1 MELVIFGEETELDKT
16 VVSELSEPLVHLLRN
31 SADHGIE
38 APNVREKLG
47 KPRKGTIR
55 LAAYQEGNR
64 VIITLE
70 DDGKGLDPQVIKAS
84 AEKKGLATAGLS
96 DEALQQLIFH
106 PGFSTAQ
113 EVTNISGRGVGMDA
127 VQSKITQLGGTIEMK
142 SQPNKG
148 TQFVIKLPLT
158 LSIIQALMVRVG
170 EETFAIPLNLVERV
184 VMIKEE
190 EIIQTVS
197 DEVYRFQEEL
207 IPLIRTDQLLAI
219 EGDLSEKKISQLSS
233 TMTNNFTVF
242 WADELIGH
250 KRSSSRKSIRCCKML
265 NRYQGA
271 TIMGNGSIAL
281 ILDIH
286 AICQQKKDDRL

>member
-1 MELVIFGEETELDKT
+1 M
-16 VVSELSEPLVHLLRN
+16 RN

-127 VQSKITQLGGTIEMK
+127 VQSKITQLGE
-142 SQPNKG
+142 
-148 TQFVIKLPLT
+148 
-158 LSIIQALMVRVG
+158 LSR
-170 EETFAIPLNLVERV
+170 
-184 VMIKEE
+184 
-190 EIIQTVS
+190 
-197 DEVYRFQEEL
+197 
-207 IPLIRTDQLLAI
+207 
-219 EGDLSEKKISQLSS
+219 
-233 TMTNNFTVF
+233 
-242 WADELIGH
+242 
-250 KRSSSRKSIRCCKML
+250 
-265 NRYQGA
+265 
-271 TIMGNGSIAL
+271 
-281 ILDIH
+281 
-286 AICQQKKDDRL
+286 

>member
-1 MELVIFGEETELDKT
+1 
-16 VVSELSEPLVHLLRN
+16 
-31 SADHGIE
+31 
-38 APNVREKLG
+38 
-47 KPRKGTIR
+47 
-55 LAAYQEGNR
+55 
-64 VIITLE
+64 
-70 DDGKGLDPQVIKAS
+70 
-84 AEKKGLATAGLS
+84 
-96 DEALQQLIFH
+96 
-106 PGFSTAQ
+106 
-113 EVTNISGRGVGMDA
+113 
-127 VQSKITQLGGTIEMK
+127 MK

-219 EGDLSEKKISQLSS
+219 EGDLSEKNSQLSS

-242 WADELIGH
+242 WQ
-250 KRSSSRKSIRCCKML
+250 M
-265 NRYQGA
+265 N
-271 TIMGNGSIAL
+271 
-281 ILDIH
+281 
-286 AICQQKKDDRL
+286 

>member
-1 MELVIFGEETELDKT
+1 MNCKRNGTCHFGEETELDKT

-106 PGFSTAQ
+106 PGFQ
-113 EVTNISGRGVGMDA
+113 
-127 VQSKITQLGGTIEMK
+127 
-142 SQPNKG
+142 QP
-148 TQFVIKLPLT
+148 
-158 LSIIQALMVRVG
+158 
-170 EETFAIPLNLVERV
+170 
-184 VMIKEE
+184 
-190 EIIQTVS
+190 
-197 DEVYRFQEEL
+197 
-207 IPLIRTDQLLAI
+207 
-219 EGDLSEKKISQLSS
+219 KK
-233 TMTNNFTVF
+233 
-242 WADELIGH
+242 
-250 KRSSSRKSIRCCKML
+250 
-265 NRYQGA
+265 
-271 TIMGNGSIAL
+271 
-281 ILDIH
+281 
-286 AICQQKKDDRL
+286 